1 MKTDILQQSKSV
13 NKGMLFMLL
22 AVLLLPFT
30 DAIAKYLS
38 TSLSPT
44 QIAWIRFFMQV
55 VFIFLISLFIKQKIE
70 KFRLSYIFL
79 GLFVSLT
86 IILLFWGLRYLP
98 LANNIALFFIE
109 PMVLTILSVIF
120 LKEKIFYN
128 HIIAVLIGLVGTF
141 IIIRPNFAL
150 YGIASFLPIASAI
163 CYALYLMSIRMASN
177 LGNSISLQFWVGV
190 IATFFLS
197 IVILFGE
204 SFNIEVFSFHKID
217 SSIWWILLILGI
229 GTTIVQLLVSS
240 AFFHAKASTLASF
253 QYLEIISATILGWLM
268 FNEIPDRFTVLGAM
282 IVIFAGIYLVRH
294 ERKANKAQNLNEN

>member
-55 VFIFLISLFIKQKIE
+55 VFIFLISLFVKQKIQ
-70 KFRLSYIFL
+70 KFRFSYIFL

-190 IATFFLS
+190 VATFFLS

-268 FNEIPDRFTVLGAM
+268 FDEIPDKFTILGAL

-294 ERKANKAQNLNEN
+294 ERRVNKG

>member
-55 VFIFLISLFIKQKIE
+55 VFIFLISLFIKQKIQ
-70 KFRLSYIFL
+70 KFRFSYIFL

-177 LGNSISLQFWVGV
+177 LGNSISLQFWVGIV
-190 IATFFLS
+190 ATFFLS

-268 FNEIPDRFTVLGAM
+268 FNEIPDKFTILGAL

-294 ERKANKAQNLNEN
+294 ERRVNKG

>member
-268 FNEIPDRFTVLGAM
+268 FSEIPDKFTILGAL

-294 ERKANKAQNLNEN
+294 ERRANKGKNLNQN